1 MYQQSFS
8 YEQHVQGSRTDP
20 NCSPNNTNPCE
31 YIAYDQLPAIDPSIN
46 VLALLE
52 QIKAGLEEK
61 TNWTLNLAALNTLR
75 QINKYYPAD
84 VNEVC
89 RILWPSIVPSLD
101 SLRSVVSKT
110 SMLFIQELFQHKGA
124 ILYDEIIYRIEPV
137 LVQKVNS
144 DKLFIKEEAQKAYE
158 IMLDNCL
165 KDSLLIALSKSTL
178 SKNAAISELSFKAL
192 ERALG
197 NMNAMLTQL
206 QPNTYKE
213 LFISLIYALNGKR
226 MNNYK
231 SAERIVRGIYTVL
244 GEQAFTQ
251 LVLLMGNEGILK
263 NEDVLK
269 LQKVFQDKE
278 VKPKDSIKNYLKESR
293 MRMNGGTNDFQQE
306 QYAAQQSQQQFQQN
320 SFPVQNVPQNG
331 YQNGQSFGV
340 SQNGQPMNY
349 PTNSNFTFN

>member
-1 MYQQSFS
+1 MYQPNFS
-8 YEQHVQGSRTDP
+8 YKQAYQDSQCMDP
-20 NCSPNNTNPCE
+20 NFVPNSANPCE
-31 YIAYDQLPAIDPSIN
+31 YVAYEQLPAIDASVN
-46 VLALLE
+46 VLELLE

-61 TNWTLNLAALNTLR
+61 TNWGLNLAALNTLR

-84 VNEVC
+84 INEVC
-89 RILWPSIVPSLD
+89 RILWPAIVPSLD

-178 SKNAAISELSFKAL
+178 SKNVAISELSFKAL
-192 ERALG
+192 ERVLT
-197 NMNAMLTQL
+197 NMSAMLTQL

-213 LFISLIYALNGKR
+213 LFVCIVYALNGKR
-226 MNNYK
+226 MENYK

-251 LVLLMGNEGILK
+251 LVVMMGNEGILK
-263 NEDVLK
+263 NEDVTK
-269 LQKVFQDKE
+269 LQKVFQNKE
-278 VKPKDSIKNYLKESR
+278 VKPKDNIKNYLKESR
-293 MRMNGGTNDFQQE
+293 MRMSGGMNDFQQE
-306 QYAAQQSQQQFQQN
+306 QHVAQQTQQQFQQN
-320 SFPVQNVPQNG
+320 HFPTQNIPQNG
-331 YQNGQSFGV
+331 YQNGQAT
-340 SQNGQPMNY
+340 NY
-349 PTNSNFTFN
+349 PTNPNFTFN